1 MRSSIFFGYVR
12 QEEVG
17 KCVWQRSQFREC
29 WGNLE
34 QKKKKKQQP
43 WSIESADDCWLV
55 TMLFSIL
62 VKQ

>member
-1 MRSSIFFGYVR
+1 MRLAAQSV
-12 QEEVG
+12 
-17 KCVWQRSQFREC
+17 REC

-34 QKKKKKQQP
+34 QKKEKKKKQP
-43 WSIESADDCWLV
+43 WPIESADDCWLV